1 MLARKL
7 VSGCG
12 HFLDDGVTC
21 NEMAFRESEIAGAF
35 AWVKVD
41 DGDAGSWFE
50 GRFEVA
56 EVF

>member
-1 MLARKL
+1 MLACEL
-7 VSGCG
+7 VSCRG

-21 NEMAFRESEIAGAF
+21 NEMAFRESEIAGPF
-35 AWVKVD
+35 VWIKVD
-41 DGDAGSWFE
+41 DGDARSWLE